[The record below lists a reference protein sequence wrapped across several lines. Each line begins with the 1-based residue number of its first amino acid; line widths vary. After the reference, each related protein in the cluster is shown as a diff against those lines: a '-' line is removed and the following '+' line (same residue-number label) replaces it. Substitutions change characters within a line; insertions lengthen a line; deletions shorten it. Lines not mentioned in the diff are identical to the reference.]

1 MDWWTADPEVPR
13 ETTVDG
19 HDVHAQ
25 RAETSV
31 MLAISP
37 HLVHLDEAAT
47 ADDADRTEGLV
58 FRYTV
63 PALSTNGVTG
73 RPSEATPELG
83 SRLLEAVDAFREDPL
98 VHEVFPAQMVSAYAD
113 MKQGEWDDY
122 HRQVGALERTKYLLA
137 F

>member
-1 MDWWTADPEVPR
+1 M
-13 ETTVDG
+13 
-19 HDVHAQ
+19 
-25 RAETSV
+25 
-31 MLAISP
+31 
-37 HLVHLDEAAT
+37 
-47 ADDADRTEGLV
+47 
-58 FRYTV
+58 
-63 PALSTNGVTG
+63 TG